1 MMNIIET
8 GVALLGFMLPLQ
20 LSQALFSRHE
30 KRKESFA
37 KRVLLAE
44 AFYFLCA
51 GVLTILIHGEILSSL
66 NIVMYLLVYICS
78 FVVIK
83 ICFDISNIEVVFI
96 TTCGYA
102 LQHMAYSVFAIIWH
116 YIEPENSNRIIET
129 AYNLVIQLVVFLAVY
144 CLFIRRQEYTGERR
158 ERDPAMIALAVVMLA
173 CSVGLSVWCSNK
185 AQNPDETVQ
194 ILTDVICKIYA
205 IVSCALIMGMEYAV
219 SQMNMMSKQKEFME
233 QLIHTQGSQFQMSRE
248 SVSIINRKCHDIKYQ
263 MKALSEI
270 HNSDKRQEY
279 IDGLKKAI
287 SIYDS
292 VYHTGNEALNLLLRE
307 KTLLCEEYSIQFSCM
322 ADGKAL
328 LFIETDDLY
337 VLLGNALDN
346 AIESVLKE
354 EDIQKRVISM
364 NIGERQGMKSIH
376 IENYCKEAVE
386 FQNGLP
392 VTTKKDKDYH
402 GFGVQSIQF
411 IAEKYHGSVV
421 MQYISDTFYLDVF
434 FPSES

>member
-8 GVALLGFMLPLQ
+8 WAALLGFMLPLQ
-20 LSQALFSRHE
+20 LAQALFAKHE
-30 KRKESFA
+30 KQKKSFW
-37 KRVLLAE
+37 KRVLIAE
-44 AFYFLCA
+44 VFYLLCA
-51 GVLTILIHGEILSSL
+51 AVLVLLIDGGIFSNL
-66 NIVMYLLVYICS
+66 NIVLYLAVFSCS
-78 FVVIK
+78 FAVIK
-83 ICFDISNIEVVFI
+83 FCFDISNIEVTFI

-102 LQHMAYSVFAIIWH
+102 IQHMAYSVFSIIWH
-116 YIEPENSNRIIET
+116 YIEPQNANRIIET
-129 AYNLVIQLVVFLAVY
+129 AYNLVIQFVVFLVVY
-144 CLFIRRQEYTGERR
+144 FLFIRRQEYTGERR

-205 IVSCALIMGMEYAV
+205 IISCALIMGMEYAV
-219 SQMNMMSKQKEFME
+219 SQMNLMSKQKEFME

-263 MKALSEI
+263 MKALSDMQ
-270 HNSDKRQEY
+270 NSDKRQEY
-279 IDGLKKAI
+279 IDGLRKAI

-307 KTLLCEEYSIQFSCM
+307 KTLLCDEYRIQFSCM

-354 EDIQKRVISM
+354 EDIPKRVISM
-364 NIGERQGMKSIH
+364 NIGEKQGMKSVH
-376 IENYCKEAVE
+376 IENYCGQVVE

-392 VTTKKDKDYH
+392 VTTKEDKDYH

-411 IAEKYHGSVV
+411 IAEKYHGNVV
-421 MQYISDTFYLDVF
+421 MQHISDTFYLDIF

>member
-1 MMNIIET
+1 MMDIIET
-8 GVALLGFMLPLQ
+8 GAALLGFMLPLQ
-20 LSQALFSRHE
+20 LSQALFARHE
-30 KRKESFA
+30 RPRESFK
-37 KRVLLAE
+37 KRIMIME
-44 AFYFLCA
+44 AFYLLCA
-51 GVLTILIHGEILSSL
+51 AVLLMLVCAGFLSSL
-66 NIVMYLLVYICS
+66 NMVMYLLVFLCS

-83 ICFDISNIEVVFI
+83 NCFDISNIETVFI
-96 TTCGYA
+96 ATCGYA
-102 LQHMAYSVFAIIWH
+102 LQHMAYSVFAVIWH
-116 YIEPENSNRIIET
+116 YIEPENANRIIET
-129 AYNLVIQLVVFLAVY
+129 ACSLVIQLAVFLAAY
-144 CLFIRRQEYTGERR
+144 WLFIRRQEYTGERR

-205 IVSCALIMGMEYAV
+205 IVSCALIIGMEYAV
-219 SQMNMMSKQKEFME
+219 SQMNLMSKQKEFME
-233 QLIHTQGSQFQMSRE
+233 QLIHTQGTQFQMSRE

-270 HNSDKRQEY
+270 YNADKRQEY
-279 IDGLKKAI
+279 VDGLRNAI

-322 ADGKAL
+322 ADGKLL
-328 LFIETDDLY
+328 LFIEPDDLY

-364 NIGERQGMKSIH
+364 KIGERQGMKSIH

-392 VTTKKDKDYH
+392 VTSKQDKDYH

-411 IAEKYHGSVV
+411 IAEKYHGSAV
-421 MQYISDTFYLDVF
+421 MQCIGDTFYLDLF
-434 FPSES
+434 FPDEA

>member
-1 MMNIIET
+1 MMNVVET
-8 GVALLGFMLPLQ
+8 GVTLLGFMLPLQ
-20 LSQALFSRHE
+20 LAQVLFARHE
-30 KRKESFA
+30 KRKESFG
-37 KRVLLAE
+37 KRILIAE
-44 AFYFLCA
+44 VCYLLCA
-51 GVLTILIHGEILSSL
+51 GVLLILINKGILSSRNMVL
-66 NIVMYLLVYICS
+66 YLLAFICS
-78 FVVIK
+78 FAVMK
-83 ICFDISNIEVVFI
+83 FCFDISNIEVTFI

-102 LQHMAYSVFAIIWH
+102 LQHMAYSVFSIIWH
-116 YIEPENSNRIIET
+116 YIEPENANRIIET
-129 AYNLVIQLVVFLAVY
+129 AYNLVIQLAVFLAAY
-144 CLFIRRQEYTGERR
+144 FLFIRRQEYTGERR

-185 AQNPDETVQ
+185 AQNLDETVQ

-205 IVSCALIMGMEYAV
+205 IISCALIIGMEYAV
-219 SQMNMMSKQKEFME
+219 SQMNLMSKQKEFME

-263 MKALSEI
+263 MKALSAM

-279 IDGLKKAI
+279 IDGLRKAI

-292 VYHTGNEALNLLLRE
+292 VYHTGNEALNLLLQE

-328 LFIETDDLY
+328 LFIEADDLY

-354 EDIQKRVISM
+354 EDTQKRVISM

-376 IENYCKEAVE
+376 IENYCRESVE
-386 FQNGLP
+386 FKNGLP

-411 IAEKYHGSVV
+411 IAEKYHGNVV
-421 MQYISDTFYLDVF
+421 MQYISDTFYLDIF
-434 FPSES
+434 FPGES